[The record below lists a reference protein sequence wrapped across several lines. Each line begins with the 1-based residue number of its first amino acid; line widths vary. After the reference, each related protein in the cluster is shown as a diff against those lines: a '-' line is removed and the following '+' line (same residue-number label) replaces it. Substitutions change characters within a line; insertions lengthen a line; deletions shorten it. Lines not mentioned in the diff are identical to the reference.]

1 MSDKRTQEE
10 KAEKLKSEEAL
21 KLFQENCKNYLIMNS
36 QERSEGLKINYL
48 LGLIKLSDNLKIDD
62 ESFIKTLF
70 DEILFKDLSL
80 LKSRSLFSNFIYEL
94 EKRRNPDLFQKKFF
108 SLLNTFGSEYNT
120 NSIYFHQYLI
130 DMSLCYIF
138 NSFIC
143 EEKTKYIEM
152 IIDNDIKPFET
163 QLFKRIINK
172 TEKLIDNNMNKKT
185 MVKCLFNKFI
195 DMNKYKS
202 CLILFIKILEN
213 VNNNSKNIPKEII
226 YELIQTTNIK
236 GFNHVIKKTKEIND
250 FLIFNCLLLGNLDEK
265 LFISEEDIEM
275 LDSYLVNLLNLLSLK
290 KDLNVDI
297 FNKIYK
303 FYIKKEYKNLNKIF
317 FDVLYYLST
326 YSYSNAQYEF
336 IFNCINNNNNDINN
350 NNNLIF
356 NKIIRNHLLSLNKRP
371 VKYKENLHNKKN
383 EKFLIIND
391 INITSDFNLIEH
403 SLFSFNNNI
412 NNISFLNHLNLFHYI
427 IDSSF
432 TINNST
438 ENNEI
443 IIQFYPKLL
452 NRILI
457 LLNNLSLENS
467 NKKLFEEILMFLLN
481 LISVLFNLYFS
492 DNNLNFN
499 EDYLLDSI
507 MKIIDKASSDNKYL
521 IIFPSLINIIKTILK
536 NEFSNN
542 DNFDNNKLYNFLFD
556 YIITNFSYSDNSDLI
571 NNQQIILIFK
581 SLIILFTDKK
591 ISKLHKKLF
600 SLDKL
605 IDLVLKSCSEKVQFS
620 FLKFC
625 EELIKDSK
633 EENINLSQYSLNKY
647 SKIINDYMNEP
658 FIDFISEKFSETFM
672 QKRPSSIEFNENT
685 YFVINTINNI
695 YNNSCIKYNNLPNDK
710 LNSFI
715 ELIEE
720 FCGSK
725 LIIGVC
731 DHLFM
736 SIEKNECD
744 LTNTIKEEKNIFDL
758 YDKLNNCLDN
768 LEYYIYMKDNY
779 FDKNIRN
786 NKITMCHYGIL
797 KSLAHLLS
805 GYLSN
810 SIYTL
815 FNWDENKIEGKDK
828 QEENINNLFDYIKTK
843 ILLNETLKNTSYPV
857 YFLNTVF
864 SNKYILHY
872 FCVNYTNYSIN
883 KISKETQ
890 QEITFIND
898 MIEKNNAFINYITQN
913 KYFIIFMKDIIKSFI
928 EFDSSI
934 LLGNK
939 KNNLNW
945 NKNTDMKLFE
955 KRNIIN
961 ELISKEDKLMTE
973 YNESQKAMINSFFSK
988 MFLNEIFE
996 KNTSLKNIEQ
1006 NQIIFLFLLDNSLL
1020 EIYFNF
1026 FGYFINIDYTIIQ
1039 IYSFIRSNS
1048 LPVKLNEKIINFI
1061 SKRISLDNFRNII
1074 TGIINNSKIF
1084 NSFFKSK
1091 NISKNYIYNLYDI
1104 MKFIINNIIN
1114 TNEYKNINEKLTNI
1128 LQQIIDH
1135 INSLYKINQNFANLE
1150 LYLFGK
1156 ILCEIITKL
1165 NQKLLDKQNENNEES
1180 NEMKDDIA
1188 QINFILE
1195 SIYSLIVPKYLK
1207 SIYNSIENIDNNVIN
1222 FEYSLDNV
1230 FLPFYIALDILSKIK
1245 DNEKY
1250 YENKME
1256 SDIIN
1261 FFNRF
1266 LEFNLSN
1273 KYLVDLNYFNLL
1285 REKYNENKNEPNKK
1299 KFLEYLYL
1307 FSLFKGKQDEKN
1319 LKSVIIEFFGDYQD
1333 VQTKSDFKKYGF
1345 ITSYFLCSIK
1355 KDSTI
1360 GNKNNNSTIINP
1372 IDFYLIKN
1380 IGERFKDDEKSL
1392 QRSNTL
1398 SIK

>member
-1 MSDKRTQEE
+1 M
-10 KAEKLKSEEAL
+10 
-21 KLFQENCKNYLIMNS
+21 
-36 QERSEGLKINYL
+36 
-48 LGLIKLSDNLKIDD
+48 
-62 ESFIKTLF
+62 
-70 DEILFKDLSL
+70 
-80 LKSRSLFSNFIYEL
+80 
-94 EKRRNPDLFQKKFF
+94 
-108 SLLNTFGSEYNT
+108 
-120 NSIYFHQYLI
+120 
-130 DMSLCYIF
+130 
-138 NSFIC
+138 
-143 EEKTKYIEM
+143 
-152 IIDNDIKPFET
+152 
-163 QLFKRIINK
+163 
-172 TEKLIDNNMNKKT
+172 
-185 MVKCLFNKFI
+185 
-195 DMNKYKS
+195 
-202 CLILFIKILEN
+202 
-213 VNNNSKNIPKEII
+213 
-226 YELIQTTNIK
+226 
-236 GFNHVIKKTKEIND
+236 
-250 FLIFNCLLLGNLDEK
+250 
-265 LFISEEDIEM
+265 
-275 LDSYLVNLLNLLSLK
+275 
-290 KDLNVDI
+290 
-297 FNKIYK
+297 
-303 FYIKKEYKNLNKIF
+303 
-317 FDVLYYLST
+317 
-326 YSYSNAQYEF
+326 
-336 IFNCINNNNNDINN
+336 
-350 NNNLIF
+350 
-356 NKIIRNHLLSLNKRP
+356 
-371 VKYKENLHNKKN
+371 
-383 EKFLIIND
+383 
-391 INITSDFNLIEH
+391 
-403 SLFSFNNNI
+403 
-412 NNISFLNHLNLFHYI
+412 
-427 IDSSF
+427 
-432 TINNST
+432 
-438 ENNEI
+438 
-443 IIQFYPKLL
+443 
-452 NRILI
+452 
-457 LLNNLSLENS
+457 
-467 NKKLFEEILMFLLN
+467 
-481 LISVLFNLYFS
+481 
-492 DNNLNFN
+492 
-499 EDYLLDSI
+499 
-507 MKIIDKASSDNKYL
+507 
-521 IIFPSLINIIKTILK
+521 
-536 NEFSNN
+536 
-542 DNFDNNKLYNFLFD
+542 
-556 YIITNFSYSDNSDLI
+556 
-571 NNQQIILIFK
+571 
-581 SLIILFTDKK
+581 
-591 ISKLHKKLF
+591 
-600 SLDKL
+600 
-605 IDLVLKSCSEKVQFS
+605 
-620 FLKFC
+620 
-625 EELIKDSK
+625 
-633 EENINLSQYSLNKY
+633 
-647 SKIINDYMNEP
+647 
-658 FIDFISEKFSETFM
+658 
-672 QKRPSSIEFNENT
+672 
-685 YFVINTINNI
+685 
-695 YNNSCIKYNNLPNDK
+695 
-710 LNSFI
+710 
-715 ELIEE
+715 
-720 FCGSK
+720 
-725 LIIGVC
+725 
-731 DHLFM
+731 
-736 SIEKNECD
+736 
-744 LTNTIKEEKNIFDL
+744 
-758 YDKLNNCLDN
+758 
-768 LEYYIYMKDNY
+768 
-779 FDKNIRN
+779 
-786 NKITMCHYGIL
+786 
-797 KSLAHLLS
+797 
-805 GYLSN
+805 
-810 SIYTL
+810 
-815 FNWDENKIEGKDK
+815 
-828 QEENINNLFDYIKTK
+828 
-843 ILLNETLKNTSYPV
+843 
-857 YFLNTVF
+857 
-864 SNKYILHY
+864 
-872 FCVNYTNYSIN
+872 NYTNYSIN

-913 KYFIIFMKDIIKSFI
+913 KYFVIFMKEIIKSFI

-961 ELISKEDKLMTE
+961 ELISNEDKLMTE

-1020 EIYFNF
+1020 DKYFNF

-1074 TGIINNSKIF
+1074 IGILNNSKIF

-1188 QINFILE
+1188 QINLILE

-1266 LEFNLSN
+1266 LEFNLSS

-1285 REKYNENKNEPNKK
+1285 REKYNENRNEPNKK